1 MLKKQSLMK
10 EKRLKLN
17 SMNHQDFNLLLED
30 IIDKTKKVLWAKSD
44 EYSTKEDKL
53 HNFKKAA
60 RIANNT
66 PEQALKGMLLKHE
79 VSISDMVEQSAS
91 DPDKITIERVQEKIG
106 DNINYLILLAGLF
119 IERINERNKK
129 G

>member
-1 MLKKQSLMK
+1 
-10 EKRLKLN
+10 
-17 SMNHQDFNLLLED
+17 MNHQDFNLLLED